1 MAKITWN
8 KEKSIFDFETEEL
21 KGCLQPGGKFQGVR
35 SLIHKKEEKE
45 WIGVHTKDYSPYG
58 IKPGSRLFI
67 LDLYHYLAKNLTP
80 GVIGRDMEYKYF
92 HSGTKIKTILKSTSR
107 CRITTEAIWEIK
119 EPNII
124 DFTVTIKADAKYYG
138 FEVWISSYIASRKK
152 GTPYIYV
159 YENPATAGKA
169 HFIRPKENEFVK
181 GFYLQFP
188 RDNYGASLQYDGRW
202 GNPNY
207 ATFVTGPYYAYPL
220 FVSINEDTG
229 YAYIEMAEKETCPRI
244 GSSYSFDIVDPRK
257 VNDYSPLYT
266 VLFGRDIKPGES
278 MTARMRA
285 HLVKIGDD
293 FDIPLRL
300 YEEFRESLK

>member
-1 MAKITWN
+1 MTKITWH
-8 KEKSIFDFETEEL
+8 KEKGMFDFETKEL
-21 KGCLQPGGKFQGVR
+21 KGSLEPGGKFQGVR
-35 SLIHKKEEKE
+35 SLIHKKEGKE
-45 WIGVHTKDYSPYG
+45 RVGTYTRSREVYG
-58 IKPGSRLFI
+58 IKSGSKLFS

-80 GVIGRDMEYKYF
+80 GVRGRDMEYEYS
-92 HSGTKIKTILKSTSR
+92 HSGNKIKTILKPTSC

-124 DFTVTIKADAKYYG
+124 DFIVTIKADVEYYG
-138 FEVWISSYIASRKK
+138 LEVWISSYIDSRKK
-152 GTPYIYV
+152 GTPYVYV
-159 YENPATAGKA
+159 YENPATAGKS
-169 HFIRPKENEFVK
+169 HFIRPKENEFIK

-202 GNPNY
+202 GDPNY

-229 YAYIEMAEKETCPRI
+229 YAYIEMTEKKMCPRI
-244 GSSYSFDIVDPRK
+244 GSSYSFDVVDPRK

-285 HLVKIGDD
+285 QLIKMEDD
-293 FDIPLRL
+293 FNVPLRL
-300 YEEFRESLK
+300 YREFKEAIK